1 MAMIAM
7 TTSNSIKVKP
17 SRRRGAAGRIIFSFF
32 TGLPEKIWHPGTNSA
47 IGHLFYLE
55 QRARR
60 KLPQVEQNPADL
72 CARTHRL
79 VHAEE
84 FHDGFGS
91 RLDMKLLINRMQM
104 GPHRAEADAE

>member
-72 CARTHRL
+72 CARTPSLSPCRGISRRL
-79 VHAEE
+79 RFATGH
-84 FHDGFGS
+84 
-91 RLDMKLLINRMQM
+91 
-104 GPHRAEADAE
+104 EASHKP